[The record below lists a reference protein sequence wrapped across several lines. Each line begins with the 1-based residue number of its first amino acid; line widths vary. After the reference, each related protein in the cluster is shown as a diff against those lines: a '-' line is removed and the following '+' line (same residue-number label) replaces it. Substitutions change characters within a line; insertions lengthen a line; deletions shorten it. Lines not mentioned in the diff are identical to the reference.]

1 MNDGFVEQDAG
12 GVITGWNAGAGRLY
26 GWSEAEAI
34 GMRSERLV
42 PERNR
47 VRHGRSLERF
57 LGAAE
62 RQDEPLEITALHRD
76 GREFRAVLNRSI
88 VERDGARFVAT
99 RVREATPEVRAE
111 SAFGPG
117 GVRYRAI
124 LDQMQDGC
132 CLVDRRGNYLFV
144 NDAFCRL
151 YGFARHSA

>member
-1 MNDGFVEQDAG
+1 MLRPVAPSGFAHPMITSSISPGSRCARWIAWHSAWPPIVAPWVMLNAPRQLLQSGVRAVETITASGIALHSNSLRAFRHTLPRMNDGFVEQDAG

-62 RQDEPLEITALHRD
+62 
-76 GREFRAVLNRSI
+76 
-88 VERDGARFVAT
+88 
-99 RVREATPEVRAE
+99 
-111 SAFGPG
+111 
-117 GVRYRAI
+117 
-124 LDQMQDGC
+124 
-132 CLVDRRGNYLFV
+132 
-144 NDAFCRL
+144 
-151 YGFARHSA
+151 